1 MEERRGRLGGGGR
14 TAVRSQWGCG
24 RRRGGGR
31 IERARRRENR
41 EDAKEGAHPA
51 RRVLAAVLSPSSG
64 KPRWLKVV
72 GRRTNNG
79 GGVDGPRRLRTQRRG
94 HIQRGGSL

>member
-1 MEERRGRLGGGGR
+1 LFVYS
-14 TAVRSQWGCG
+14 AANPLSVFRSGFTN
-24 RRRGGGR
+24 
-31 IERARRRENR
+31 ATV

-72 GRRTNNG
+72 GRRTDNG